1 MLLGSAHSLVISP
14 SLLSRC
20 IQPLLTCAPLLSR
33 CIQPLLTCADA
44 LGSSLTT
51 QSWLPLLQFLFP
63 YFPLSYLFP
72 AASLCSFGT
81 KSPMSIGLREY
92 EKNIVNVLLVHLHVC
107 LQVSFHPRNSSLPH
121 SHQHNLGRHFQAE
134 VCPSQTGS
142 TNSLTSAFA
151 NIY

>member
-14 SLLSRC
+14 S
-20 IQPLLTCAPLLSR
+20 LLSR

-107 LQVSFHPRNSSLPH
+107 LQVSFHPRNSSRPH